1 MYIHILV
8 SYMNNRRVFETT
20 QPQIHL
26 RKPMFLKCC
35 HIYTV
40 SSSQK
45 VTHTLSLSLAFFFSS
60 GVFLTSPL
68 VGTLS
73 LALVTPLSITY
84 SVFIRQVYTIHVH
97 CFHGY
102 IPI

>member
-45 VTHTLSLSLAFFFSS
+45 VIHTHSFFFSLYS

-97 CFHGY
+97 CLHGY